1 MISLLFPSHS
11 IFQALKKMSEQKSNV
26 MIDSEK
32 ELSVSYSH
40 EDQVD
45 VLENIDPQLEARI
58 RRKLDMRVVPMAT
71 LIYLMAFID
80 RYITHETCHSVRCE
94 PN

>member
-1 MISLLFPSHS
+1 
-11 IFQALKKMSEQKSNV
+11 MSVQTTNT
-26 MIDSEK
+26 EK
-32 ELSVSYSH
+32 EKGITNDLSVSYSH

-45 VLENIDPQLEARI
+45 ALENIDPKLEARI

-80 RYITHETCHSVRCE
+80 R
-94 PN
+94 

>member
-1 MISLLFPSHS
+1 MSDKKPSTT
-11 IFQALKKMSEQKSNV
+11 
-26 MIDSEK
+26 IDHEK

-45 VLENIDPQLEARI
+45 ALENIDPKLEARI

-80 RYITHETCHSVRCE
+80 RYSII
-94 PN
+94 

>member
-1 MISLLFPSHS
+1 MSGQS
-11 IFQALKKMSEQKSNV
+11 IAA
-26 MIDSEK
+26 EK
-32 ELSVSYSH
+32 EKGNTSDLSVSYSH

-45 VLENIDPQLEARI
+45 ALENIDPKLEARI

-80 RYITHETCHSVRCE
+80 R
-94 PN
+94 

>member
-1 MISLLFPSHS
+1 MSD
-11 IFQALKKMSEQKSNV
+11 KKTSTTT
-26 MIDSEK
+26 DHEK

-45 VLENIDPQLEARI
+45 VLENIDPKLEARI

-80 RYITHETCHSVRCE
+80 RYSILKAE
-94 PN
+94 

>member
-1 MISLLFPSHS
+1 
-11 IFQALKKMSEQKSNV
+11 MSVQTTNT
-26 MIDSEK
+26 EK
-32 ELSVSYSH
+32 EKGITSDLSVSYSH

-45 VLENIDPQLEARI
+45 ALENIDPKLEARI

-80 RYITHETCHSVRCE
+80 R
-94 PN
+94 

>member
-1 MISLLFPSHS
+1 MISLSPLIQYLKP
-11 IFQALKKMSEQKSNV
+11 LKKMSEQKSNAL
-26 MIDSEK
+26 MDSEK

-45 VLENIDPQLEARI
+45 ALENIDPQLEARI

-80 RYITHETCHSVRCE
+80 RYVNT
-94 PN
+94 

>member
-1 MISLLFPSHS
+1 
-11 IFQALKKMSEQKSNV
+11 MSDQKPNV
-26 MIDSEK
+26 VIDSEK

-40 EDQVD
+40 EDQAD
-45 VLENIDPQLEARI
+45 ALENIDPKMEARI

-80 RYITHETCHSVRCE
+80 R
-94 PN
+94 